1 MSSICPSA
9 VRCAWTRTPSYL
21 YSAEHRPP
29 SLARISLASDSRW
42 ASMARTGLPGRTC
55 SSCTALSPPLTSVE
69 ATSPMSQ
76 QML

>member
-29 SLARISLASDSRW
+29 SLARISPASDSRW
-42 ASMARTGLPGRTC
+42 ASMARTGLPAWTC
-55 SSCTALSPPLTSVE
+55 SFSTAVSPPLTSVD
-69 ATSPMSQ
+69 ATRPMSQ